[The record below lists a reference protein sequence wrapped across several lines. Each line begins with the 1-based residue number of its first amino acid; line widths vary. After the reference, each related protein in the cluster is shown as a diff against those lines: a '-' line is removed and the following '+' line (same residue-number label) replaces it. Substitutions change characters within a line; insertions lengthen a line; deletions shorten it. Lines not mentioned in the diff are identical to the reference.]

1 MSAQQ
6 GSKPQQG
13 SSGYASQDSR
23 ATEYALA
30 DRLTASNKSESVLP
44 NQQDGLV
51 SKVVNKLLP
60 GTSSNQ
66 SENSETDN
74 AAAGVQ
80 GGVHRGG
87 VWSADSH
94 QALNNSTGGCS
105 RPCACCACSAC
116 SACFGSLAVYL
127 PCWCYRCLPDIV

>member
-6 GSKPQQG
+6 GSSKPQQG
-13 SSGYASQDSR
+13 SSGYASQDSQ

-44 NQQDGLV
+44 HQQDGLV

-60 GTSSNQ
+60 GALTNR
-66 SENSETDN
+66 SENSEADN
-74 AAAGVQ
+74 AAAGVH

-87 VWSADSH
+87 GWSADSH

-105 RPCACCACSAC
+105 RPCACC
-116 SACFGSLAVYL
+116 GML
-127 PCWCYRCLPDIV
+127 CLLCLL